1 MSSCTNLQL
10 LLDHLGKLPTK
21 ISSKKLTF
29 SYLFICNPIRSW
41 HQQFFCQIDW
51 VVFPQPFA
59 KYWRMSNW
67 VIISPKGFAVKKMF
81 KHTSLSTGASRE
93 PPKPIQWRSWTL
105 YCDVGSW
112 SFLLCIAQVGDE
124 KMWVFCLG
132 MLGIYVQDVEDTKS
146 ISGKLISV
154 DGSEIRREKPPGM
167 HNKPCMGST
176 NLNWWTPVLNVYLP
190 RRCKCEKCV
199 KNKIQRLSWHQLFR
213 VVDWLLVTNVFVV
226 WHAGMGAHPSCENI
240 VIQNT

>member
-1 MSSCTNLQL
+1 MM
-10 LLDHLGKLPTK
+10 
-21 ISSKKLTF
+21 TF

-41 HQQFFCQIDW
+41 HQLIFVKSTGCFFPNHLQNIGACQIELSFHPRVLRW
-51 VVFPQPFA
+51 
-59 KYWRMSNW
+59 
-67 VIISPKGFAVKKMF
+67 KKIL
-81 KHTSLSTGASRE
+81 KHTSLSTGASHE

-132 MLGIYVQDVEDTKS
+132 MLGIYVQDWSIKS
-146 ISGKLISV
+146 ISGKLVSV
-154 DGSEIRREKPPGM
+154 DGSEKPARENHLGCIINPVWEVPT
-167 HNKPCMGST
+167 ST
-176 NLNWWTPVLNVYLP
+176 GELLFSTSIFLEDVY
-190 RRCKCEKCV
+190 KCEKCV
-199 KNKIQRLSWHQLFR
+199 KNKIQRLSWHRLFR

-226 WHAGMGAHPSCENI
+226 WHAGMGAHPPCENI